1 MNDDQKNALDFLLYS
16 YFSFSSKN
24 ITEETAAAIARRIIE
39 RAYRDASSHVLSI
52 QSNDPHEKAV
62 DQILTCLN
70 RLCEHEKCTYDTWH
84 RNLCSSL
91 DSIYKKARCTWG
103 ESNGK
108 PLKFSYGIAQKWVNM
123 TMKYMTIT
131 ANLCALLIDSDQVPA
146 FLTQYGE
153 MINRHRCAFH
163 APVDRYIIDAA
174 GREFSNIEL
183 PTDPEK
189 KPMKPLLRY
198 KYPSDYVEPW
208 SQWDDNM
215 YIRFYASLRKNL
227 TDSSPL
233 DWEGPAWIEQAKRRN
248 GK

>member
-24 ITEETAAAIARRIIE
+24 ITEETADAIARRIIE

-62 DQILTCLN
+62 DQILTRLN

-131 ANLCALLIDSDQVPA
+131 ADLCPLLIDSAQGPA
-146 FLTQYGE
+146 FL
-153 MINRHRCAFH
+153 
-163 APVDRYIIDAA
+163 
-174 GREFSNIEL
+174 L
-183 PTDPEK
+183 
-189 KPMKPLLRY
+189 
-198 KYPSDYVEPW
+198 
-208 SQWDDNM
+208 
-215 YIRFYASLRKNL
+215 
-227 TDSSPL
+227 
-233 DWEGPAWIEQAKRRN
+233 
-248 GK
+248 